1 MANPAFVAA
10 ACSGQS
16 VAGAAVI
23 SALFFLLMLVAVANL
38 VKTKFP
44 LYIVLTASGLSAH
57 PETSSECFCWH
68 ISLPDLVS
76 VSRAFLV

>member
-44 LYIVLTASGLSAH
+44 LYIVLTASGLSA
-57 PETSSECFCWH
+57 
-68 ISLPDLVS
+68 LPNQL
-76 VSRAFLV
+76 